1 MFGVTGFRPILWLA
15 VSLGFHE
22 YWLPAVG
29 HQPLKSGWSGC
40 VSHFFDSLAP
50 VLGGQKD
57 ITLQELWHKSSVG
70 GSVRDS

>member
-40 VSHFFDSLAP
+40 VSHFFDSLRLFKNIEGRWNISGLSKKP
-50 VLGGQKD
+50 
-57 ITLQELWHKSSVG
+57 EE
-70 GSVRDS
+70 DSKY